1 LIGDLYVVPLITTR
15 YIFVREVLTPNPQR
29 KKELTVLAIETVI
42 FDLDGTLAHFNL
54 DYKALRSEVRIYLMS
69 IHVPVSVLDVNE
81 SIFEMLKKTEI
92 FVKNTTN
99 SSESFEE
106 IRAHVFSIAERYE
119 MEAAS
124 TTSLLTGAVETL
136 RELQKMSLKMG
147 ICTTS
152 SEKAAN
158 YILQRFKIDGFFKVI
173 IPRDKVKYVKPH
185 IEQFELALKK
195 LGVHAK
201 ATLIVGDSVVDMQSA
216 KELKAIAVGLTS
228 GLSTTDQLMNNGAN
242 YIVTSLN
249 DLPVLIREINKD

>member
-1 LIGDLYVVPLITTR
+1 M
-15 YIFVREVLTPNPQR
+15 LTPNPQR
-29 KKELTVLAIETVI
+29 KKELTVLAIEAVI
-42 FDLDGTLAHFNL
+42 FDLDGTLAQFNL
-54 DYKALRSEVRIYLMS
+54 DYKALRSEVRTYLMS

-92 FVKNTTN
+92 FVKNSTK
-99 SSESFEE
+99 SSEAFEE
-106 IRAHVFSIAERYE
+106 VRTHVFSIAERYE
-119 MEAAS
+119 MEAAT
-124 TTSLLTGAVETL
+124 TTSLITGAVETL
-136 RELQKMSLKMG
+136 KELQKMNLKTG

-158 YILQRFKIDGFFKVI
+158 YILQRFKIDGFFKVAVS
-173 IPRDKVKYVKPH
+173 RDKVKYVKPH
-185 IEQFELALKK
+185 TEQFELALKK

-201 ATLIVGDSVVDMQSA
+201 ATLIVGDSIVDMQSA

-249 DLPVLIREINKD
+249 DLPVLIKEINKN

>member
-1 LIGDLYVVPLITTR
+1 
-15 YIFVREVLTPNPQR
+15 VLTPNPQS
-29 KKELTVLAIETVI
+29 KKELIVLAIEAVI

-54 DYKALRSEVRIYLMS
+54 DYKALRSEVRTYLMS

-81 SIFEMLKKTEI
+81 NIFEMLKKAEI
-92 FVKNTTN
+92 FVKNNTK
-99 SSESFEE
+99 SSEAFEE
-106 IRAHVFSIAERYE
+106 IRTHAFSIAERYE
-119 MEAAS
+119 MEAAT

-136 RELQKMSLKMG
+136 KELQKMSLKTG
-147 ICTTS
+147 LCTTS

-185 IEQFELALKK
+185 TEQLELALKT
-195 LGVHAK
+195 LGVQAK

-228 GLSTTDQLMNNGAN
+228 GVSTTEQLMNNGAN

-249 DLPVLIREINKD
+249 DLPVLIKEINKN

>member
-1 LIGDLYVVPLITTR
+1 LITAR

-29 KKELTVLAIETVI
+29 KKELRVLAIEAVI

-54 DYKALRSEVRIYLMS
+54 DYKALRSEVRTYLMS

-81 SIFEMLKKTEI
+81 NIFEMLKKAEI
-92 FVKNTTN
+92 FIKNSTK
-99 SSESFEE
+99 SSEAFED
-106 IRAHVFSIAERYE
+106 IRTHAFSIAERYE
-119 MEAAS
+119 MEAAT

-136 RELQKMSLKMG
+136 KELQKMSLKTG
-147 ICTTS
+147 LCTTS

-185 IEQFELALKK
+185 TEQFELALKI
-195 LGVHAK
+195 LGVQAK
-201 ATLIVGDSVVDMQSA
+201 ATLIVGDSIVDMQSA

-228 GLSTTDQLMNNGAN
+228 GVSTTEQLMNNGAN

-249 DLPVLIREINKD
+249 DLSVLIKEINTD

>member
-1 LIGDLYVVPLITTR
+1 M
-15 YIFVREVLTPNPQR
+15 
-29 KKELTVLAIETVI
+29 AIEAVI

-54 DYKALRSEVRIYLMS
+54 DYKALRSEVRTYLMS
-69 IHVPVSVLDVNE
+69 IHVPVSVLNVNE

-92 FVKNTTN
+92 FVKNSTK
-99 SSESFEE
+99 SSEAFEE
-106 IRAHVFSIAERYE
+106 VRTHAFSIAERYE

-136 RELQKMSLKMG
+136 KELQKTNLKMG
-147 ICTTS
+147 LCTTS

-158 YILQRFKIDGFFKVI
+158 YILQRFKIDDFFKVVI
-173 IPRDKVKYVKPH
+173 SRDKVKYVKPH
-185 IEQFELALKK
+185 TEQFEQAFKA

-216 KELKAIAVGLTS
+216 TELKAIAVGLTS
-228 GLSTTDQLMNNGAN
+228 GLSSTEQLMNNGAN

-249 DLPVLIREINKD
+249 DLPVLIKEINKD